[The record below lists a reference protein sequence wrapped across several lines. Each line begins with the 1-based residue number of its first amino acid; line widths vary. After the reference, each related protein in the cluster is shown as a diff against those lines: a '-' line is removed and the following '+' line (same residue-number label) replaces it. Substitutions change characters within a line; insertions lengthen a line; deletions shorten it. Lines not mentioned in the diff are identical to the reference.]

1 MNEEEVLNL
10 ILSSGESASSILH
23 DKMGA
28 KIENRFKRITTN
40 LINLLEDVKK
50 EFPDATYYTAS
61 GGLNL
66 MLTRSH
72 SDDGSPNQD
81 GVACSASTR
90 LNIGDGDF

>member
-1 MNEEEVLNL
+1 MNEDEVLNL
-10 ILSSGESASSILH
+10 ILSSGDSASIILY
-23 DKMGA
+23 DKMGI

-72 SDDGSPNQD
+72 SADCSPNRD
-81 GVACSASTR
+81 GVACSAPSR
-90 LNIGDGDF
+90 LCIGDGDF